1 MPTSKRGDNRIMVLT
16 DHFTRWAYVLAISDA
31 SAFTV
36 ARARD
41 QNVFCLFGLPKQ
53 IHTDQGA
60 QFQSQLMSNLC
71 KM

>member
-1 MPTSKRGDNRIMVLT
+1 MPKSERGDKRIMVLT
-16 DHFTRWAYVLAISDA
+16 DHFTRWAYVQAIPDV
-31 SAFTV
+31 SAFMV
-36 ARARD
+36 ARTRN

-60 QFQSQLMSNLC
+60 QFPSQLMSNLC